1 MYHGSGD
8 DRDFFGIS
16 LPTPT
21 LKSRPDLVNG
31 LLELLIFG
39 EEMRGNPD
47 TRPYSVVYQD
57 VSREKVLRDLISV
70 GNIERHRPA
79 SLRRVPRR
87 VYRMA
92 ALVRQLHQT

>member
-57 VSREKVLRDLISV
+57 VSREKVLRDLV
-70 GNIERHRPA
+70 AVRNIQCDSST
-79 SLRRVPRR
+79 SLRRIARR
-87 VYRMA
+87 VDRVA
-92 ALVRQLHQT
+92 RLVRQIDQT